1 MRRKPPEECVSA
13 GSCHLFPGGC
23 RNRRGARGGRAGWN
37 GRLYNK
43 TITAL
48 PRKVARLAAWR
59 RRPGRGGG
67 DKDPRGKK
75 KRPQSGAFWRR
86 GRDSNPRKAKHLYT
100 LSRRATSTTH
110 PPLRWRSTDY
120 SRIGAQKARGGPI
133 GRSDFPV
140 RARTAQNG
148 REPKAGRGA
157 RRSEIAVGR
166 PASWPPRRVGPP
178 SLPPRARPCS
188 RHALATLSP
197 RARHALAARSPRSCC
212 FALVLSFPLPNP
224 PSSPSLG
231 QGCGA
236 PYDLP
241 PDYRKIT
248 TCAARRPARARLRAG
263 SRAGAPV
270 SIGGC
275 SRIGWGVLSRLA
287 AKPRRA
293 ANGSRGAGFRGRS
306 A

>member
-148 REPKAGRGA
+148 QEQKGGP
-157 RRSEIAVGR
+157 RRLPQRNRRWG
-166 PASWPPRRVGPP
+166 PASWPQAPRRIPIP
-178 SLPPRARPCS
+178 SPSRA
-188 RHALATLSP
+188 AMLSP
-197 RARHALAARSPRSCC
+197 RSRRALAALMLLRSRSL
-212 FALVLSFPLPNP
+212 FPAPHPAFLALSW
-224 PSSPSLG
+224 
-231 QGCGA
+231 
-236 PYDLP
+236 
-241 PDYRKIT
+241 
-248 TCAARRPARARLRAG
+248 ARLR
-263 SRAGAPV
+263 RA
-270 SIGGC
+270 
-275 SRIGWGVLSRLA
+275 L
-287 AKPRRA
+287 
-293 ANGSRGAGFRGRS
+293 
-306 A
+306 

>member
-13 GSCHLFPGGC
+13 GSCLYSLRVC
-23 RNRRGARGGRAGWN
+23 RNRRGARVGRAGWN

-75 KRPQSGAFWRR
+75 NGRRAALFGGEEGIRTLERLNTFTRFPGVRLQPLIHLSVGEARIIVGLARKKQGAARSGALTFPFGPERLKT
-86 GRDSNPRKAKHLYT
+86 GESRK
-100 LSRRATSTTH
+100 
-110 PPLRWRSTDY
+110 
-120 SRIGAQKARGGPI
+120 RGGAPAEAK
-133 GRSDFPV
+133 SPL
-140 RARTAQNG
+140 
-148 REPKAGRGA
+148 GA
-157 RRSEIAVGR
+157 RRLGR
-166 PASWPPRRVGPP
+166 RAASAPHLFP
-178 SLPPRARPCS
+178 LARA
-188 RHALATLSP
+188 T
-197 RARHALAARSPRSCC
+197 RSPRSCC

-241 PDYRKIT
+241 PDYRKIA

-263 SRAGAPV
+263 SRAGG
-270 SIGGC
+270 SGLDRRLLENRMG
-275 SRIGWGVLSRLA
+275 RLA
-287 AKPRRA
+287 
-293 ANGSRGAGFRGRS
+293 SRGGQASARRKRLARGRF
-306 A
+306 

>member
-188 RHALATLSP
+188 RHALATRSP
-197 RARHALAARSPRSCC
+197 RARRALAARSPRARRAHAAS
-212 FALVLSFPLPNP
+212 LSFSLSRSPTRLPRPL
-224 PSSPSLG
+224 LG
-231 QGCGA
+231 KA
-236 PYDLP
+236 
-241 PDYRKIT
+241 
-248 TCAARRPARARLRAG
+248 AARPMICRP
-263 SRAGAPV
+263 
-270 SIGGC
+270 I
-275 SRIGWGVLSRLA
+275 I
-287 AKPRRA
+287 AK
-293 ANGSRGAGFRGRS
+293 
-306 A
+306 

>member
-1 MRRKPPEECVSA
+1 MPSPRRTPMRRKPPEECVSA
-13 GSCHLFPGGC
+13 GSCHLIPWGGG

-59 RRPGRGGG
+59 RSPGRGGG

-148 REPKAGRGA
+148 ARAESGAGRPPKRN
-157 RRSEIAVGR
+157 RRWAPGVL
-166 PASWPPRRVGPP
+166 AAAPRRPP
-178 SLPPRARPCS
+178 ISSPSRA
-188 RHALATLSP
+188 AMLSP
-197 RARHALAARSPRSCC
+197 RARRAHAASLSFSLSRSPTRLPRPLLGKAAARPMIC
-212 FALVLSFPLPNP
+212 
-224 PSSPSLG
+224 
-231 QGCGA
+231 
-236 PYDLP
+236 
-241 PDYRKIT
+241 
-248 TCAARRPARARLRAG
+248 RP
-263 SRAGAPV
+263 
-270 SIGGC
+270 I
-275 SRIGWGVLSRLA
+275 I
-287 AKPRRA
+287 AK
-293 ANGSRGAGFRGRS
+293 
-306 A
+306 